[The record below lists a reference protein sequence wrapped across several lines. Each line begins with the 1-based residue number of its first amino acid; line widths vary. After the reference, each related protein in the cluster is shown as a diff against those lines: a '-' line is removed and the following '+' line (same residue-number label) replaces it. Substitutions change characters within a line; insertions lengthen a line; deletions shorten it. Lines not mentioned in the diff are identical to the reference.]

1 MKNTF
6 LLAILVIAL
15 CGCGHNHSVE
25 AEHVHTHLHNF
36 TAYSNSNEFFMQHEG
51 LEAGAK
57 ACITLFVTE
66 LENFDPAKAV
76 EAKATLLVSGSEQQA
91 TATRSKEGIFNF
103 DLVPA
108 KSGNGNLFF
117 EVGDDKVRFPVK
129 VNAAGHSHDHG
140 HDAHSGHSHDHGH
153 DAHAGHSHSHG
164 EADHD
169 CSSHD
174 HNHDAH
180 AGHSHDHA
188 HSHDAHVGHS
198 HDHGD
203 ADHDCSSHD
212 HSHDV
217 PAVFSDVS
225 FVAFGSQTE
234 GAADD
239 VAFTKEQSW
248 KIDFAT
254 AVVEKQNFGGA
265 VKVVAKVVATP
276 QDFTTI
282 VATTSG
288 KVQFV
293 GNVVEGKEVVA
304 GEPLFYL
311 EGGDVTDNDAAV
323 KYAEAESN
331 YLLAKSDY
339 ERKKLLFNDMVVS
352 ERELEAAEA
361 LYKQAEARYK
371 SLNRS
376 FGNGKVTL
384 KAVKNGYIASL
395 LVSNGDY
402 VEPGTPIATV
412 QCNGN
417 YNIVAELPVRFAPQL
432 RNIADVNIVLPTG
445 EAFSMNSAGGSV
457 VAVGSA
463 ANGCNMLPLTISA
476 GAIDGVVPGSIVTLY
491 ITSVSDTKAVVVPRT
506 ALVEEM
512 GNFFVFVQNNPI
524 SFEKRAVEV
533 GATDG
538 IMVQVLD
545 GVAAGERVVTKG
557 AVSLK
562 LSQGAAALDPHA
574 GHVH

>member
-1 MKNTF
+1 M
-6 LLAILVIAL
+6 
-15 CGCGHNHSVE
+15 
-25 AEHVHTHLHNF
+25 HTHLHNF

-140 HDAHSGHSHDHGH
+140 HDAHSGHSH
-153 DAHAGHSHSHG
+153 SHG

-239 VAFTKEQSW
+239 VAFSKEQSW

-352 ERELEAAEA
+352 ERDLEAAEA

-432 RNIADVNIVLPTG
+432 RNIADVNIVLPSG

>member
-140 HDAHSGHSHDHGH
+140 HDAH
-153 DAHAGHSHSHG
+153 AGHSHSHG

-239 VAFTKEQSW
+239 VAFSKEQSW

-376 FGNGKVTL
+376 FGGGKVTL

-412 QCNGN
+412 QCNCN

>member
-6 LLAILVIAL
+6 FLAILVIAL

-25 AEHVHTHLHNF
+25 AEHAHTHLHNF
-36 TAYSNSNEFFMQHEG
+36 TAYSSSNEFFMQHEG

-57 ACITLFVTE
+57 SCITLFVTE
-66 LENFDPAKAV
+66 LESFDPAKAV
-76 EAKATLLVSGSEQQA
+76 EAKATLMVGGSEQKA

-103 DLVPA
+103 DIVPA
-108 KSGNGNLFF
+108 KSGSGNLFF
-117 EVGDDKVRFPVK
+117 EVGDDKVRFPVT
-129 VNAAGHSHDHG
+129 VNAAGHSHDHS
-140 HDAHSGHSHDHGH
+140 A
-153 DAHAGHSHSHG
+153 
-164 EADHD
+164 
-169 CSSHD
+169 
-174 HNHDAH
+174 DAH
-180 AGHSHDHA
+180 AGHSHDEA
-188 HSHDAHVGHS
+188 G
-198 HDHGD
+198 
-203 ADHDCSSHD
+203 HDCSSHD
-212 HSHDV
+212 HSADAHAGHSHDEAGHDCGSHDHSHDAPV
-217 PAVFSDVS
+217 VFSD
-225 FVAFGSQTE
+225 FTHVAFGSETA

-293 GNVVEGKEVVA
+293 GNVVEGKDVVA

-323 KYAEAESN
+323 KYAEAESS

-361 LYKQAEARYK
+361 LYRQTEARFQ
-371 SLNRS
+371 SLKRS

-395 LVSNGDY
+395 LVANGDY

-445 EAFSMNSAGGSV
+445 EAFSMNAAGGSV

-524 SFEKRAVEV
+524 SFEKRTVEV

>member
-6 LLAILVIAL
+6 FLAILVIAL

-25 AEHVHTHLHNF
+25 AEHAHTHLHNF
-36 TAYSNSNEFFMQHEG
+36 TAYSSSNEFFMQHEG

-57 ACITLFVTE
+57 SCITLFVTE
-66 LENFDPAKAV
+66 LESFDPAKAV
-76 EAKATLLVSGSEQQA
+76 EAKATLMVGGSEQKA

-103 DLVPA
+103 DIVPA
-108 KSGNGNLFF
+108 KSGSGNLFF

-129 VNAAGHSHDHG
+129 VNAA
-140 HDAHSGHSHDHGH
+140 GHSHDHGH

-239 VAFTKEQSW
+239 VAFSKEQSW

>member
-66 LENFDPAKAV
+66 LENFDSAKAV
-76 EAKATLLVSGSEQQA
+76 EAKVTLLVSGSEQQA

-129 VNAAGHSHDHG
+129 VNAA
-140 HDAHSGHSHDHGH
+140 GHSHDHGH

-239 VAFTKEQSW
+239 VAFSKEQSW

-417 YNIVAELPVRFAPQL
+417 YNIVAELPVRFAPQM

>member
-25 AEHVHTHLHNF
+25 AEHVHTHLQNF

-76 EAKATLLVSGSEQQA
+76 EAKAILLVSGSEQQA

-129 VNAAGHSHDHG
+129 VNAA
-140 HDAHSGHSHDHGH
+140 GHSHDHGH

-239 VAFTKEQSW
+239 VAFSKEQSW

>member
-129 VNAAGHSHDHG
+129 VNAAGHSHDH
-140 HDAHSGHSHDHGH
+140 SH

-180 AGHSHDHA
+180 AGHSHD
-188 HSHDAHVGHS
+188 

-234 GAADD
+234 GATDD
-239 VAFTKEQSW
+239 VAFSKEQSW

-293 GNVVEGKEVVA
+293 GNVVEGKEVAA

>member
-6 LLAILVIAL
+6 FLAILVIAL

-25 AEHVHTHLHNF
+25 AEHAHTHLHNF
-36 TAYSNSNEFFMQHEG
+36 TAYSSSNEFFMQHEG

-57 ACITLFVTE
+57 SCITLFVTE
-66 LENFDPAKAV
+66 LESFDPSKAV
-76 EAKATLLVSGSEQQA
+76 EAKATLMVGGSEQKA

-103 DLVPA
+103 DIVPA
-108 KSGNGNLFF
+108 KSGSGNLFF
-117 EVGDDKVRFPVK
+117 EVGDDKVRFPVT
-129 VNAAGHSHDHG
+129 VNAAGYSHDHS
-140 HDAHSGHSHDHGH
+140 A
-153 DAHAGHSHSHG
+153 
-164 EADHD
+164 
-169 CSSHD
+169 
-174 HNHDAH
+174 DAH
-180 AGHSHDHA
+180 AGHSHDEA
-188 HSHDAHVGHS
+188 A
-198 HDHGD
+198 
-203 ADHDCSSHD
+203 HDCSSHD
-212 HSHDV
+212 HSHDAHAGHSHDEAGHDCSSHDHSHDT
-217 PAVFSDVS
+217 PAVFSDFTS
-225 FVAFGSQTE
+225 VAFGSETA

-293 GNVVEGKEVVA
+293 GNVVEGKDVVA

-361 LYKQAEARYK
+361 LYKQTEARFQ
-371 SLNRS
+371 SLKRS

-445 EAFSMNSAGGSV
+445 EAFSMNAAGGSV

-524 SFEKRAVEV
+524 SFEKRTVEV

>member
-117 EVGDDKVRFPVK
+117 EVGDGKVRFPVK

-180 AGHSHDHA
+180 AGHSHDH
-188 HSHDAHVGHS
+188 
-198 HDHGD
+198 GD

-239 VAFTKEQSW
+239 VAFSKEQSW

-352 ERELEAAEA
+352 ERDLEAAEA

-402 VEPGTPIATV
+402 VDPGTPIATV

-417 YNIVAELPVRFAPQL
+417 YNIVAELPVRFAPQM

>member
-117 EVGDDKVRFPVK
+117 EVGDDKVRFSVK

-180 AGHSHDHA
+180 AGHSHDHG

-239 VAFTKEQSW
+239 VAFSKEQSW

-417 YNIVAELPVRFAPQL
+417 YNIVAELPVRFAPQM

-524 SFEKRAVEV
+524 SFEKRTVEV

>member
-6 LLAILVIAL
+6 FLAILVIAL

-25 AEHVHTHLHNF
+25 AEHAHTHLHNF

-57 ACITLFVTE
+57 SCITLFVTE
-66 LENFDPAKAV
+66 LESFDPAKAV
-76 EAKATLLVSGSEQQA
+76 EAKATLMVGGSEQKA

-103 DLVPA
+103 DIVPA
-108 KSGNGNLFF
+108 KSGSGNLFF
-117 EVGDDKVRFPVK
+117 EVGDDKVRFPVT
-129 VNAAGHSHDHG
+129 VNAAGHSHDHS
-140 HDAHSGHSHDHGH
+140 A
-153 DAHAGHSHSHG
+153 
-164 EADHD
+164 
-169 CSSHD
+169 
-174 HNHDAH
+174 DAH
-180 AGHSHDHA
+180 AGHSHDHDEA
-188 HSHDAHVGHS
+188 G
-198 HDHGD
+198 
-203 ADHDCSSHD
+203 HDCSSHD
-212 HSHDV
+212 HGVDAHAGHSHDHDEAGHDCASHDHSHDA
-217 PAVFSDVS
+217 PAVFSDFTS
-225 FVAFGSQTE
+225 VAFGSQTE

-293 GNVVEGKEVVA
+293 GNVVEGKDVVA

-432 RNIADVNIVLPTG
+432 RNIADVNIVLPSG

>member
-6 LLAILVIAL
+6 FFAILVIAL

-108 KSGNGNLFF
+108 KNGNGNLFF

-129 VNAAGHSHDHG
+129 VNAA
-140 HDAHSGHSHDHGH
+140 GHSHDHGH

-239 VAFTKEQSW
+239 VAFSKEQSW

-293 GNVVEGKEVVA
+293 GNVVEGKEVAA

>member
-66 LENFDPAKAV
+66 LENFDPVKAV

-239 VAFTKEQSW
+239 VAFSKEQSW

-432 RNIADVNIVLPTG
+432 RNIADVNIVLPSG

>member
-140 HDAHSGHSHDHGH
+140 HDAH
-153 DAHAGHSHSHG
+153 AGHSHSHG

-239 VAFTKEQSW
+239 VAFSKEQSW

-376 FGNGKVTL
+376 FGGGKVTL

>member
-6 LLAILVIAL
+6 FLAILVIAL

-25 AEHVHTHLHNF
+25 AEHAHTHLHNF
-36 TAYSNSNEFFMQHEG
+36 TAYSSSNEFFMQHEG

-57 ACITLFVTE
+57 SCITLFVTE
-66 LENFDPAKAV
+66 LESFDPAKAV
-76 EAKATLLVSGSEQQA
+76 EAKATLMVGGSEQKA

-103 DLVPA
+103 DIVPA
-108 KSGNGNLFF
+108 KSGSGNLFF
-117 EVGDDKVRFPVK
+117 EVGDDKVRFPVT
-129 VNAAGHSHDHG
+129 VNAAGYSHDHS
-140 HDAHSGHSHDHGH
+140 A
-153 DAHAGHSHSHG
+153 
-164 EADHD
+164 
-169 CSSHD
+169 
-174 HNHDAH
+174 DAH
-180 AGHSHDHA
+180 AGHSHDEA
-188 HSHDAHVGHS
+188 G
-198 HDHGD
+198 
-203 ADHDCSSHD
+203 HDCSSHD
-212 HSHDV
+212 HSADAHAGHSHDEAGHDCGSHDHSHDTPV
-217 PAVFSDVS
+217 VFSD
-225 FVAFGSQTE
+225 FTHVAFGSETA

-293 GNVVEGKEVVA
+293 GNVVEGKDVVA

-361 LYKQAEARYK
+361 LYKQTEARFL
-371 SLNRS
+371 SLKRS

-445 EAFSMNSAGGSV
+445 EAFSMNAAGGSV

-524 SFEKRAVEV
+524 SFEKRTVEV

>member
-180 AGHSHDHA
+180 AGHSHDH
-188 HSHDAHVGHS
+188 
-198 HDHGD
+198 GD

-239 VAFTKEQSW
+239 VAFSKEQSW

-491 ITSVSDTKAVVVPRT
+491 ITSVGDTKAVVVPRT

>member
-1 MKNTF
+1 MKNTI

-129 VNAAGHSHDHG
+129 VNAAGHSHDH
-140 HDAHSGHSHDHGH
+140 SH

-239 VAFTKEQSW
+239 VAFSKEQSW

-545 GVAAGERVVTKG
+545 GVAAGERVVIKG

>member
-180 AGHSHDHA
+180 AGHSHDH
-188 HSHDAHVGHS
+188 
-198 HDHGD
+198 DHGN

-239 VAFTKEQSW
+239 VAFSKEQSW

-352 ERELEAAEA
+352 ERDLEAAEA

-376 FGNGKVTL
+376 FGGGKVTL

>member
-129 VNAAGHSHDHG
+129 VNVA
-140 HDAHSGHSHDHGH
+140 GHSHDHGH

-180 AGHSHDHA
+180 AGHSHDHG

-239 VAFTKEQSW
+239 VAFSKEQSW

-293 GNVVEGKEVVA
+293 GNVVEGKEVAA